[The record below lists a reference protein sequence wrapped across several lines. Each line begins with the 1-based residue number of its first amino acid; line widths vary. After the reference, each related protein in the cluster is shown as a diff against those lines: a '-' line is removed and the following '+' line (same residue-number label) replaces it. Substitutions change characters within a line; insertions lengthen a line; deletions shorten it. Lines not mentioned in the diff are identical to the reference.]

1 MDQKENVN
9 PMSNEKN
16 NKPILQNKSSTPDK
30 IFNNLKLSNL
40 NNLKPICLEKK
51 FSQEKDNNKI
61 FLRNNIK
68 YGIDESGN
76 PINIK
81 EYYKSINESVNLN
94 SNTSIFSGITSM
106 NQKLKKPIAYIT
118 KDEND
123 NNILIDLKGNKI
135 TTKNKDGDYDFP
147 LQLHVIIKDFD
158 VKHPELRV
166 NGERYYKDNNDI
178 IEDIEIGKEINENE
192 ISKINKT
199 SESNNL
205 IYSNEKINQF
215 EKKISNNNDNKNEI
229 GNLIFRTN
237 TNINKNNIYYTKY
250 SNINL
255 YNENNNKIVLKTT
268 DILNSDKSLSSIDK
282 VKNVINFDNNNARK
296 KLPKNRSFL
305 GPILKNNTYN
315 FHNLKYKRE
324 LSDNHKINHNINN
337 KMTSNKSSL
346 NNNSNYFIKEKFKNI
361 KKMTIRNKNKLNE
374 KLNTDINEQI
384 KLIYP
389 KRNIL
394 GRNENQEKLNNK
406 NKYIKTEQIG
416 NDNISLNNYFIIKDN
431 IGDKEKLL
439 QKMKKKPIII
449 PINNKNNNII
459 IDYNEKVNNNNININ
474 KIKNLK
480 INSNDLSQ
488 RIKKI
493 EIKKNDKK
501 RKYYVLSV
509 EADNMIKSYS
519 RNKYKENSKE
529 KSKLTELSTKIRP
542 NYKYKKI
549 NLLTKNNLNSNNS
562 YFSSSFNNNNISKKE
577 NELKTNTKGIN
588 QKYVGITLSLP
599 NNVNNKYK
607 NLKANNQIN
616 INFTPYQIQCESLI
630 KNNNTNNQQDIN
642 ENLLKN
648 KNKKNIKKNFFLPN
662 YEIYL

>member
-40 NNLKPICLEKK
+40 NNLKPICLEKN

-229 GNLIFRTN
+229 GNLIYRTN

-374 KLNTDINEQI
+374 KLNTDINKQI

-394 GRNENQEKLNNK
+394 GRNENHEKFNNK

>member
-1 MDQKENVN
+1 MEQKENIN
-9 PMSNEKN
+9 SMSNEKN

-94 SNTSIFSGITSM
+94 SNTSIFSGITSI

-431 IGDKEKLL
+431 
-439 QKMKKKPIII
+439 
-449 PINNKNNNII
+449 
-459 IDYNEKVNNNNININ
+459 NNNNININ

-599 NNVNNKYK
+599 NNDNVNNKYK

>member
-1 MDQKENVN
+1 MEQKENIN
-9 PMSNEKN
+9 LMSNEKN

-40 NNLKPICLEKK
+40 NNLKPICLETK

-61 FLRNNIK
+61 FSRNNIQ

-106 NQKLKKPIAYIT
+106 NPKLKKPIAYIT

-229 GNLIFRTN
+229 GNIIYRTN

-255 YNENNNKIVLKTT
+255 YNENNNKIILKTT
-268 DILNSDKSLSSIDK
+268 DILNSDKSLNSFNK
-282 VKNVINFDNNNARK
+282 VKNVINIDKNKVSK
-296 KLPKNRSFL
+296 KLPKNMSFL
-305 GPILKNNTYN
+305 GPIFRNNTSN
-315 FHNLKYKRE
+315 FQNLKYKRE

-337 KMTSNKSSL
+337 KMISNKSSL
-346 NNNSNYFIKEKFKNI
+346 NNNSNYFIKQKFQNI
-361 KKMTIRNKNKLNE
+361 KKMKIRNKNKLNE
-374 KLNTDINEQI
+374 KLNTDNNEQI

-394 GRNENQEKLNNK
+394 GRNENQEKLSNK

-416 NDNISLNNYFIIKDN
+416 NDSISLNNYFIIKDN
-431 IGDKEKLL
+431 IGEKEKLL
-439 QKMKKKPIII
+439 KKMKKNPIII
-449 PINNKNNNII
+449 PINNNNNII
-459 IDYNEKVNNNNININ
+459 IDYNKKANNNNININ

-480 INSNDLSQ
+480 INSNNLSQ

-493 EIKKNDKK
+493 EIKKRNKK

-529 KSKLTELSTKIRP
+529 KPELTELSTKIKLP

-549 NLLTKNNLNSNNS
+549 NLLTQNNLNSNNS
-562 YFSSSFNNNNISKKE
+562 YYSSSFNNNNLFKKE
-577 NELKTNTKGIN
+577 NELKTNIKGKN
-588 QKYVGITLSLP
+588 QNYVGI
-599 NNVNNKYK
+599 
-607 NLKANNQIN
+607 A
-616 INFTPYQIQCESLI
+616 
-630 KNNNTNNQQDIN
+630 
-642 ENLLKN
+642 
-648 KNKKNIKKNFFLPN
+648 
-662 YEIYL
+662 YL